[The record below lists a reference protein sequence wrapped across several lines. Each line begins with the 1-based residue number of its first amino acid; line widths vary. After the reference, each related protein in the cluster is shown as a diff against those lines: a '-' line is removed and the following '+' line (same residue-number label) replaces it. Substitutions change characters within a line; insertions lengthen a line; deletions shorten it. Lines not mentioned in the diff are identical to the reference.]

1 MRRRWRRDGVPTRL
15 LLPLA
20 LGSLGVSHHV
30 WHRASPALVG
40 HEHEH
45 VHSQGLVDP
54 SIVRSR
60 AGVKAVA
67 ISLGVLGAT
76 AAVQAVIFVL
86 TGSVALLA
94 DLIHNAGDA
103 SLRYRS
109 VPPFYC
115 AANVRRDGPATPSC
129 SPSSGRS

>member
-1 MRRRWRRDGVPTRL
+1 M
-15 LLPLA
+15 
-20 LGSLGVSHHV
+20 SHHV

-67 ISLGVLGAT
+67 ISLGVFILLYGVL
-76 AAVQAVIFVL
+76 AVVDGVLMVRYSRRQLAPAQPPDQAE
-86 TGSVALLA
+86 A
-94 DLIHNAGDA
+94 
-103 SLRYRS
+103 R
-109 VPPFYC
+109 VPAMTY
-115 AANVRRDGPATPSC
+115 
-129 SPSSGRS
+129 